1 MTPHPLDPVD
11 AAWFHMDGPVN
22 TAVVTALATSRG
34 RFDVAAVR
42 AVFDD
47 RLAAIERF
55 RCRVVERGLSYDSP
69 CWEPMDDFDIDQHVH
84 HRALPALA
92 DEADLL
98 ELVSD
103 LASQPL
109 PSTLPLW
116 QAHVID
122 GPGERGALV
131 LRYHHCIGD
140 GAAMMDVVRR
150 VFDVSGGAHAGRPA
164 GGTPH
169 PHDDD
174 FSLLDFAR
182 TGVEALGSLAADLLK
197 WPDPVS
203 PFKGHF
209 VARQRVACSAG
220 IPLVRLREIGAA
232 FDARI
237 NAVAVAAVSGA
248 LRHYLMETG
257 DLPAGASLR
266 AMMPVNLRP
275 PGHVHDG
282 GNEFGLAI
290 LDLPVELDKPEARMH
305 AARRRLSEVKRSSE
319 AIAMRWLFDVFGRGP
334 KTMQQVAQRLF
345 GSKASL
351 VLTNVAGPTQ
361 PLSLAGTRI
370 DRIMFWVPH
379 PGEDL
384 GLGISVFSYR
394 GKLSLGVIAD
404 AARVPDPERIAH
416 LFEQEVTALHRRAR
430 AMADRDSAVAKES
443 ARQEPR

>member
-1 MTPHPLDPVD
+1 MIPHPLDPVD

-22 TAVVTALATSRG
+22 TAVVTALITSR
-34 RFDVAAVR
+34 RQFDVGAVR
-42 AVFDD
+42 AILRD

-69 CWEPMDDFDIDQHVH
+69 FWEPMSDFDIEQHVH
-84 HRALPALA
+84 HRALPARA
-92 DEADLL
+92 NESDLL
-98 ELVSD
+98 DLVSD

-122 GPGERGALV
+122 GPGERGGMV
-131 LRYHHCIGD
+131 FRYHHCIGD
-140 GAAMMDVVRR
+140 GAAMVDVVRR
-150 VFDVSGGAHAGRPA
+150 VFDLPGGAIASGPA
-164 GGTPH
+164 TRTPRRREA
-169 PHDDD
+169 PPP
-174 FSLLDFAR
+174 LLQSAR
-182 TGVEALGSLAADLLK
+182 TGVEALGALAADLLK
-197 WPDPVS
+197 SSDPLS
-203 PFKGHF
+203 PFKGHL

-237 NAVAVAAVSGA
+237 NAVAVAAVAGA
-248 LRHYLMETG
+248 LRHYLVETG
-257 DLPAGASLR
+257 EFSADASLR

-275 PGHVHDG
+275 LEHAHDG

-290 LDLPVELDKPEARMH
+290 LDLPVELEKPEARLR
-305 AARRRLSEVKRSSE
+305 AARRRLGEVKRSSE
-319 AIAMRWLFDVFGRGP
+319 AIGMRWLFDIFGRGP
-334 KTMQQVAQRLF
+334 KTVQQVAQRLF

-361 PLSLAGTRI
+361 PLSLAGRRI

-384 GLGISVFSYR
+384 GLGVSVFSYR

-404 AARVPDPERIAH
+404 AARVPDPERIAD
-416 LFEQEVTALHRRAR
+416 LFEQEIAALHRRAR
-430 AMADRDSAVAKES
+430 SMVQSES
-443 ARQEPR
+443 ARARAS

>member
-22 TAVVTALATSRG
+22 TAVVTALATSRR

-42 AVFDD
+42 AIFGD

-55 RCRVVERGLSYDSP
+55 RCRVVERGLSYGSP
-69 CWEPMDDFDIDQHVH
+69 CWEPMEDFDIDQHLH
-84 HRALPALA
+84 HRALPAQA
-92 DEADLL
+92 GDADLL

-116 QAHVID
+116 QAHVVD

-150 VFDVSGGAHAGRPA
+150 VFDSSGHAHAGRPA
-164 GGTPH
+164 ARLPD
-169 PHDDD
+169 PHDA
-174 FSLLDFAR
+174 STPLLQSALV
-182 TGVEALGSLAADLLK
+182 GAEALGALVADLLK
-197 WPDPVS
+197 SPDPLS

-209 VARQRVACSAG
+209 VARQRVACSSA
-220 IPLVRLREIGAA
+220 IPLARLREIGAA

-237 NAVAVAAVSGA
+237 NAVAVAAVAGA
-248 LRHYLMETG
+248 LRHYLTETG
-257 DLPAGASLR
+257 DFSAGASLR
-266 AMMPVNLRP
+266 AMMPVSLRP
-275 PGHVHDG
+275 LDHAHDG
-282 GNEFGLAI
+282 GNDFGLAI
-290 LDLPVELDKPEARMH
+290 LDLPVELDKPEARLH
-305 AARRRLSEVKRSSE
+305 AARRRLGEVKRSSE
-319 AIAMRWLFDVFGRGP
+319 AIGMRWLFDVFGRGP
-334 KTMQQVAQRLF
+334 KTVQQVAQRLF

-351 VLTNVAGPTQ
+351 VLTNVAGPVH

-379 PGEDL
+379 PGEDMGL
-384 GLGISVFSYR
+384 GLSVFSYR

-404 AARVPDPERIAH
+404 AARVPDPQRVAH
-416 LFEQEVTALHRRAR
+416 LFEQEITALLRRAR
-430 AMADRDSAVAKES
+430 SMAERETAAAKG
-443 ARQEPR
+443 A